1 MPVYPCLLVPLA
13 VRLSPIDRP
22 VNMEYLTYATISRS
36 AVRTKATETDTDEL
50 VQVLT
55 GKNYLRICPHCLF
68 SFLWTW
74 RPLKASREDRF
85 HSVALWEKTCWKN
98 LQRAEDVHMSGGVS
112 CPHSRTP
119 PPPPLPSSHRPSTA
133 PSLRYSPLLTVF
145 RWLSA
150 LLIFFLLFFWLSFW
164 SLASVPKVSSFQ
176 ILLLFP
182 SSIPFLSFTLPPVFT
197 VLELSF
203 FSFAFQRWKLTSC
216 TFAAVWYRNAILNV
230 MFAHC
235 NCRCDASDWMGV
247 GVWKIVL
254 KVFVLSWA
262 KIFSPPPFTCFQG
275 LISTPVFQIPN
286 NFGLP
291 FSGFL

>member
-119 PPPPLPSSHRPSTA
+119 PPLLRFPPLTDLLPHLHWDILRFSRCLDGCLPCSS
-133 PSLRYSPLLTVF
+133 F
-145 RWLSA
+145 FFFFFGCLSGA
-150 LLIFFLLFFWLSFW
+150 LLPFPRSHLSRF
-164 SLASVPKVSSFQ
+164 SSCSHPPSPSY
-176 ILLLFP
+176 LLLSLQCLP
-182 SSIPFLSFTLPPVFT
+182 SWSCRFFHFFFICISEMKTN
-197 VLELSF
+197 VLH
-203 FSFAFQRWKLTSC
+203 
-216 TFAAVWYRNAILNV
+216 I
-230 MFAHC
+230 
-235 NCRCDASDWMGV
+235 CRCV
-247 GVWKIVL
+247 I
-254 KVFVLSWA
+254 
-262 KIFSPPPFTCFQG
+262 
-275 LISTPVFQIPN
+275 
-286 NFGLP
+286 
-291 FSGFL
+291 